1 MKFKKYRLQK
11 PNEDDISSTEMVIN
25 MLHDYVMVL
34 YELFPVLLFVCFL
47 FKSKHETGAAGTA
60 FGPVKLNFIKTFH
73 QNIYEVETIL
83 KLASITLIDL

>member
-34 YELFPVLLFVCFL
+34 YELFPVLLFL
-47 FKSKHETGAAGTA
+47 F
-60 FGPVKLNFIKTFH
+60 FFI
-73 QNIYEVETIL
+73 
-83 KLASITLIDL
+83 

>member
-1 MKFKKYRLQK
+1 MKFKKYCLQK

-34 YELFPVLLFVCFL
+34 YELFPVLLFL
-47 FKSKHETGAAGTA
+47 FFYLSEHETRAAGTA

-73 QNIYEVETIL
+73 QNIY
-83 KLASITLIDL
+83 A

>member
-60 FGPVKLNFIKTFH
+60 FRHTACSFVHAQTKTIERDWH
-73 QNIYEVETIL
+73 
-83 KLASITLIDL
+83 